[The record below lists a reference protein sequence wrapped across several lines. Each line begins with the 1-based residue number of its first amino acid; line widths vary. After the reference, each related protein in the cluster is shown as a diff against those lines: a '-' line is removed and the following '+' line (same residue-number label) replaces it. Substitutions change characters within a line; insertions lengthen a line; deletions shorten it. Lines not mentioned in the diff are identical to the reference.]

1 MKRPPLTTSISRS
14 ITRRCSL
21 LPQKISTLNQ
31 VKNASPIP
39 TLPRHKTLPR
49 TTIPRKTI
57 PPAAAMIAQAR
68 ILAGAR
74 TAAAIAAETVVG
86 IAAGVAVGDGVVD
99 ASVADARR
107 VARAGATCLLQ
118 NMHPRKAASPA
129 DMTIAADRREVM
141 TIGGRNLRAAR
152 RLPCQSPPRM
162 KLFFLVNRWQNIATS
177 QPLRKRRFPALSMK
191 PAKSRKL
198 PKKLP
203 RAQPAIC
210 LRRLPAVAAFLAG
223 SPAVCPAGFWPMLA
237 LKQKRPPR
245 QKLPA
250 VTSNL
255 TPQAA
260 QPSNPRRRPLLT
272 VRSPPGM
279 TLN

>member
-1 MKRPPLTTSISRS
+1 MKRPPRRNSISRS

-99 ASVADARR
+99 ASVAAPPRG
-107 VARAGATCLLQ
+107 APAGPTPPPL
-118 NMHPRKAASPA
+118 NIHPPQASG
-129 DMTIAADRREVM
+129 AAD
-141 TIGGRNLRAAR
+141 
-152 RLPCQSPPRM
+152 
-162 KLFFLVNRWQNIATS
+162 IA
-177 QPLRKRRFPALSMK
+177 
-191 PAKSRKL
+191 
-198 PKKLP
+198 
-203 RAQPAIC
+203 
-210 LRRLPAVAAFLAG
+210 
-223 SPAVCPAGFWPMLA
+223 
-237 LKQKRPPR
+237 
-245 QKLPA
+245 
-250 VTSNL
+250 
-255 TPQAA
+255 
-260 QPSNPRRRPLLT
+260 
-272 VRSPPGM
+272 
-279 TLN
+279 